1 MILQINNP
9 NEKPINNDIN
19 EHITIID
26 TILDAVIIDFSSYS
40 FITVVYKIF
49 LSYLTYLCIY
59 ANHGRNDNKHQYLH
73 LIQKLHVLVI
83 LKNSTGHYKIHI

>member
-9 NEKPINNDIN
+9 NEKPISNDTN

-49 LSYLTYLCIY
+49 LSYLTCLCIY
-59 ANHGRNDNKHQYLH
+59 ANHGRNDNKLQYLH
-73 LIQKLHVLVI
+73 
-83 LKNSTGHYKIHI
+83 